1 MLSIMLSLTKNFTDE
16 VTSTLSCI
24 TVKFTASIPLATIVS
39 VDAVRKIGPSN
50 CGSSGLSGSS
60 GSSGFSGSGFLAV
73 MVTSLESWLLRLA
86 KKVYYLASDVENTA
100 VPSSMFPSFK
110 KILLSSV
117 TSLPSHRTLKVAKSS
132 SSAMISFLSTL
143 NVIGLS
149 VLSHEVM
156 QIKIIA
162 KM

>member
-1 MLSIMLSLTKNFTDE
+1 MEKTLLSIMLSLTKNFTDE

-24 TVKFTASIPLATIVS
+24 AVKFTASIPLATMVS

-50 CGSSGLSGSS
+50 CGSSGFSGLSGSS

-86 KKVYYLASDVENTA
+86 KKVYDLASDVENTA
-100 VPSSMFPSFK
+100 VPSSVSTPFK

-117 TSLPSHRTLKVAKSS
+117 TSLPSHKTLKVAKS
-132 SSAMISFLSTL
+132 
-143 NVIGLS
+143 
-149 VLSHEVM
+149 
-156 QIKIIA
+156 
-162 KM
+162 